1 MLIPGFFILWFAVGA
16 FLASLLAFLGVPRA
30 LQMGVFLAISFLLLV
45 FSRTIFKSYLLR
57 GRESVPTN
65 VEALKGR
72 TGLVR
77 KVIDGSL
84 KPGYVKVG
92 GEVWSAICEDGAQ
105 IAKGAKVE
113 VLEVVGNKVRVK
125 PV

>member
-1 MLIPGFFILWFAVGA
+1 
-16 FLASLLAFLGVPRA
+16 
-30 LQMGVFLAISFLLLV
+30 
-45 FSRTIFKSYLLR
+45 IFKSYLLR
-57 GRESVPTN
+57 SRESVPTN

-92 GEVWSAICEDGAQ
+92 SEVWSAICEDGAQ